1 MIVVIGAG
9 PAGLYFVNK
18 LLKAGVST
26 DDIAMY
32 DPREGTYTRPGQLSM
47 VVFSK
52 IEQGLGEVLWSG
64 HDAHIKD
71 VERKLYE
78 KAKMAGVKIE
88 KKRFVRLQQDVAQPG
103 IIVADGEDK
112 EEFIVA
118 DYVFDCSGQAR
129 VVIQAVNRLCPD
141 SPLIMEK
148 IIDVPV
154 ATHFLAHVRMDAAQT
169 LTLLETPM
177 SPGKL
182 PVIKSSLLFS
192 RSLVK
197 LRDLGWKHFK
207 FPHCY
212 AAPSPKEGSDKTC
225 LYLQAPDNLSKEN
238 YDAWVQT
245 VLECYID
252 GSVHYE
258 KIAPSR
264 KYTHKPRFVAF
275 KMHAQALADVG
286 YQGKN
291 LPSVVALGD
300 AQIDFNYVLGHGLDD
315 GLSGIDLL
323 FEQMVITSNGISVD
337 LNDYKT
343 ALASLHREH
352 KEAIINAATAEK
364 EALFKAKEMAKVA
377 LAQASQL
384 SNDADEKTRFTA
396 ILSDIESSGCY
407 PSDVHHLDGETLMLL
422 DELQEKSEHLL
433 GQQLLQKKPLTSL
446 KHGFFRELTHL
457 NHKNTDVDSLLLDD
471 VSLMLVKR

>member
-47 VVFSK
+47 VVFSR
-52 IEQGLGEVLWSG
+52 IEQGLEEVLWSDQ
-64 HDAHIKD
+64 DAHIKD

-78 KAKMAGVKIE
+78 KAKTAGVKIE
-88 KKRFVRLQQDVAQPG
+88 KKRFVRLQQDAEQPG
-103 IIVADGEDK
+103 IIVADGEGK
-112 EEFIVA
+112 EEFVEA

-129 VVIQAVNRLCPD
+129 VVIQAVNRLCPE

-154 ATHFLAHVRMDAAQT
+154 ATHFLAHVRMDTAQT
-169 LTLLETPM
+169 LKLLETPM

-182 PVIKSSLLFS
+182 PVIKSPLSFS

-197 LRDLGWKHFK
+197 LRELGWTHFK

-225 LYLQAPDNLSKEN
+225 LYLQAPDNLSKES

-258 KIAPSR
+258 KLAPSR

-286 YQGKN
+286 YQGKD

-315 GLSGIDLL
+315 GLSGIDIL
-323 FEQMVITSNGISVD
+323 FEQMVITSDGISVD

-343 ALASLHREH
+343 ALSSLHREH

-364 EALFKAKEMAKVA
+364 EALVKAKEIAKLA
-377 LAQASQL
+377 LVQASLL
-384 SNDADEKTRFTA
+384 SNDADEKIRFAA
-396 ILSDIESSGCY
+396 ILSDIESSDCY
-407 PSDVHHLDGETLMLL
+407 QSDVHHPDGEALMLS
-422 DELQEKSEHLL
+422 DELQEKSGHLL
-433 GQQLLQKKPLTSL
+433 GQQLLQKNSLTVL
-446 KHGFFRELTHL
+446 KNGFFRELIHS
-457 NHKNTDVDSLLLDD
+457 NHKNTDADSRFFEEAN
-471 VSLMLVKR
+471 LMLAKR